1 MTVVLSARG
10 LTMRFGGFTAVDD
23 VDLDVREGE
32 LHALVGPNGAG
43 KSTLL
48 NLLGGQLLQTSG
60 EIRFLDR
67 SLGRTTPHARARM
80 GVGRSFQLTSVV
92 PGFTCLENVLLAV
105 EARHPM
111 VAMLRP
117 RSSGADTAQ
126 AAEMLELVGLGVR
139 ADVPVESLGHG
150 QQKQLEVAIAM
161 GRRPRVL
168 LLDEPTSG
176 LTEHE
181 RASLGA
187 LLQQVAQR
195 STIVMAEHDVDFVR
209 RIATRVTAFNLGRK
223 IAEGSAQEV
232 FDSPVVRQV
241 FLRSTV
247 DARA

>member
-1 MTVVLSARG
+1 MAVVLSARG

-23 VDLDVREGE
+23 VDLDVEEGE

-60 EIRFLDR
+60 EIEFLGR
-67 SLGRTTPHARARM
+67 SLGKTTPHVRARM
-80 GVGRSFQLTSVV
+80 GIGRSFQLTSVV
-92 PGFTCLENVLLAV
+92 PGFTCFENVLLAV
-105 EARHPM
+105 EARHSM
-111 VAMLRP
+111 AAMLRP
-117 RSSGADTAQ
+117 RPGAGDAAR
-126 AAEMLELVGLGVR
+126 AAEMLELVGLGSR
-139 ADVPVESLGHG
+139 ANVPVELLGHG
-150 QQKQLEVAIAM
+150 HQKQLEVAMAM
-161 GRRPRVL
+161 GRRPRLL

-181 RASLGA
+181 RASLGQ
-187 LLQQVAQR
+187 LLHEVARR

-232 FDSPVVRQV
+232 FDSPIVRQV

>member
-1 MTVVLSARG
+1 
-10 LTMRFGGFTAVDD
+10 MRYGGFTAVDG
-23 VDLDVREGE
+23 VDLDVEEGE

-67 SLGRTTPHARARM
+67 SLGRTTPHVRARL
-80 GVGRSFQLTSVV
+80 GIGRSFQLTSVV

-105 EARHPM
+105 EARHSM

-117 RSSGADTAQ
+117 RSGADDAAQ
-126 AAEMLELVGLGVR
+126 AVELLDLVGLGAR
-139 ADVPVESLGHG
+139 AREPAESLGHG
-150 QQKQLEVAIAM
+150 QQKQLEVAMAM

-181 RASLGA
+181 RASLGE
-187 LLQQVAQR
+187 LLRQVAQR
-195 STIVMAEHDVDFVR
+195 STVVMAEHDVDFVR

-223 IAEGSAQEV
+223 IAEGSAREV
-232 FDSPVVRQV
+232 FDSPIVRQV
-241 FLRSTV
+241 FLRSAV

>member
-23 VDLDVREGE
+23 VDLDVEEGE

-60 EIRFLDR
+60 DIRFLDR
-67 SLGRTTPHARARM
+67 SLGSTTPHVRARL
-80 GVGRSFQLTSVV
+80 GIGRSFQLTSVV

-117 RSSGADTAQ
+117 RASAGDAAQ
-126 AAEMLELVGLGVR
+126 AAEILELVGLSAR
-139 ADVPVESLGHG
+139 TDLPVDLLGHG
-150 QQKQLEVAIAM
+150 QQKQLEVAMAM

-181 RASLGA
+181 RASLGE
-187 LLQQVAQR
+187 LLRQVAER

-232 FDSPVVRQV
+232 FDSAIVRQV
-241 FLRSTV
+241 YLRSTV